1 MSTIGTRIAS
11 ILLRHGDTAER
22 AAERIGVSPK
32 TISRW
37 IHDRTDIGAAYII
50 AICTIYNV
58 SADYLL
64 GLDNI
69 H

>member
-1 MSTIGTRIAS
+1 MSTIGTRIATL
-11 ILLRHGDTAER
+11 LLRHGDTAEQ
-22 AAERIGVSPK
+22 AAERIGVSSK

-37 IHDRTDIGAAYII
+37 IHDRTDICATYII
-50 AICTIYNV
+50 AICTAYDV

-64 GLDNI
+64 GLNNI